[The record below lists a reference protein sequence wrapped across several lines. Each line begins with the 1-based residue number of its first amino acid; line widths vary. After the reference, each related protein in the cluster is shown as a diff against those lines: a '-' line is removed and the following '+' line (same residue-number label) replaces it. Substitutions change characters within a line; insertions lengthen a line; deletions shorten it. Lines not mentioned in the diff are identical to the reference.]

1 MAPKK
6 KKLGTGVVAG
16 GKRKKI
22 AKAKAN
28 VEPDTDSTT
37 DAQTEPP
44 RSPTPSKGHSNNIS
58 TSPRTIHVDVH
69 GGRPR
74 DWNRDP
80 DEVDRSQK
88 EGQRLVID
96 TIN

>member
-44 RSPTPSKGHSNNIS
+44 RSPTPPK
-58 TSPRTIHVDVH
+58 
-69 GGRPR
+69 
-74 DWNRDP
+74 
-80 DEVDRSQK
+80 
-88 EGQRLVID
+88 D
-96 TIN
+96 TATT